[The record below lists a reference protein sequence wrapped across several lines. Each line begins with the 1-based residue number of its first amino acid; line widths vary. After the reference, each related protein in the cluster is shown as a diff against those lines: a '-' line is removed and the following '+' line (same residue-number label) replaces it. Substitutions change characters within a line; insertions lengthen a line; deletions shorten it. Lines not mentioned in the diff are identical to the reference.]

1 VLAGLLLLWGC
12 SGERQLSP
20 QEIFEHAQ
28 LTLLHGDL
36 VRAQAEAEKANRR
49 FSGQDDEWAW
59 KFRLLEAECL
69 GLRGLSQDVLT
80 LLHPALPPQLA
91 DGDLSIRKHML
102 QALAYAGLGDF
113 GQADHDMAEAERLC
127 DLSHSTLAAEVARA
141 SGSVEWKRGNLTAAE
156 SSYRKS
162 LLLAQARADASIEAT
177 DLMNLSVVAMAEGH
191 WDESAG
197 WSNAAGKMFEAM
209 GSRLDEEK
217 ILGNLGWA
225 YYKMG
230 DYAKSL
236 SLYQDAEKRARI
248 LGVTADQVRWI
259 DYAGLVYYQTGELS
273 VAEDYYRQSLELAR
287 KIQDGGQIIDALTW
301 LAVLSADS
309 GNIEQAKEYSQEA
322 FQLAHRKGDRSSELP
337 PLLVQGKIA
346 ARTQQTKEAE
356 SVFLEVIHDRQSDVS
371 LRWEGQ
377 NSLARLHEEQH
388 RIDLAEKEYREA
400 ITTVESARSSLQRE
414 DFQLPFM
421 ANAAHLYDDYIHF
434 LLTQGKTAEALEI
447 ADFSR
452 ARTLAGGLG
461 VLRKASFDVPAAL
474 WPRQVAR
481 RVGGTILFYWLG
493 PKESFLWAVT
503 SDRIVQFQLPSV
515 AEIDAAVERYRKALL
530 GPRDVLQTAN
540 PEGVKLFE
548 ILVAPARQAIA
559 PNSRVVIVA
568 DGSLNNLNF
577 ETLLVSEPKL
587 HYWIEDVTIVNAS
600 SLRLLA
606 ASHASSR
613 ASAGKLLLI
622 GDAVAPNHE
631 YEELPKAAAEIE
643 NIEKHFAPA
652 GRQVFTRAQATA
664 PAYLGSSPEQFAY
677 IHFVAHGTASR
688 LSPLDSAVIL
698 SKASAEEDSFK
709 LYARDIIQHPLHAEL
724 VTISTCYGAGARAY
738 TGEGLVGL
746 SWAFLR
752 AGAHNVIGALWEVSD
767 ASTPRLMDQLYEG
780 LKEGQSPEAALRAA
794 KLSLLH
800 SDGVFRKPF
809 YWAPFQLYTGS

>member
-1 VLAGLLLLWGC
+1 M
-12 SGERQLSP
+12 RQREP
-20 QEIFEHAQ
+20 QEIFEQAQ

-36 VRAQAEAEKANRR
+36 VSAQAEAEKAKRR
-49 FSGQDDEWAW
+49 FSGQNDEWAW
-59 KFRLLEAECL
+59 KFRLLEAESL

-80 LLHPALPPQLA
+80 LLNSDLPPQLA
-91 DGDLSIRKHML
+91 NGDLGIRKHML

-113 GQADHDMAEAERLC
+113 SPADHDMAEAERLC
-127 DLSHSTLAAEVARA
+127 DFSHSTLAAEVARA
-141 SGSVEWKRGNLTAAE
+141 AGSVEWKRGNLAGAE
-156 SSYRKS
+156 TSYRKS
-162 LLLAQARADASIEAT
+162 LQLARLHADDPIEAT

-191 WDESAG
+191 WDESVS
-197 WSNAAGKMFEAM
+197 WSSAAEKMFKAM
-209 GSRLDEEK
+209 GSKLDEEK

-236 SLYQDAEKRARI
+236 VLYQDAEQRARS
-248 LGVTADQVRWI
+248 LGVTADQVRWN
-259 DYAGLVYYQTGELS
+259 DYAGLVFYQTGDFS
-273 VAEDYYRQSLELAR
+273 VAEDYYRRSLELAE

-301 LAVLSADS
+301 LAILSVDK
-309 GNIEQAKEYSQEA
+309 GNIELAKRYSEQA

-337 PLLVQGKIA
+337 PLLVRGKIA
-346 ARTQQTKEAE
+346 ARNQQPTEAE
-356 SVFLEVIHDRQSDVS
+356 AMFQEVIRDPQSDVS
-371 LRWEGQ
+371 LRWEAQ
-377 NSLARLHEEQH
+377 NSLAKLYQEQH
-388 RIDLAEKEYREA
+388 RMEMAEKEYRA
-400 ITTVESARSSLQRE
+400 ARSTVESARSSVQRE

-421 ANAAHLYDDYIHF
+421 ANATHLYDDYVHF
-434 LLTQGKTAEALEI
+434 LVDQGKTIEALQQ
-447 ADFSR
+447 ADYSR
-452 ARTLAGGLG
+452 ARTLAEGLA
-461 VLRKASFDVPAAL
+461 VLRKTSSPTSAAL
-474 WPRQVAR
+474 NPQQVAQQTR
-481 RVGGTILFYWLG
+481 ATILFYWLG
-493 PKESFLWAVT
+493 SEHSYLWT
-503 SDRIVQFQLPSV
+503 ITPQQIVMFPLPPAS
-515 AEIDAAVERYRKALL
+515 EIDAAVQSYRKALL

-540 PEGVKLFE
+540 SEGTKLFD
-548 ILVAPARQAIA
+548 ILVAPAKEAIA
-559 PNSRVVIVA
+559 PNSRVVVIP
-568 DGSLNNLNF
+568 DGSLNGLNF

-587 HYWIEDVTIVNAS
+587 HYWIEDVTVINAS

-606 ASHASSR
+606 ASHSSTR
-613 ASAGKLLLI
+613 TTAGKLLLI
-622 GDAVAPNHE
+622 GDAVAPNPE
-631 YEELPKAAAEIE
+631 YGALSQAALEMG
-643 NIEKHFAPA
+643 NIERHFAPA
-652 GRQVFTRAQATA
+652 AQQVFARAQATA

-738 TGEGLVGL
+738 SGEGLVGL

-767 ASTPRLMDQLYEG
+767 DSTPRLMDQLYGE
-780 LKEGQSPEAALRAA
+780 LKKGQSPESALRAA